1 MEPSTDITEIPQTA
15 EPASVQ
21 KSEPSPVPEQ
31 RQIEPEGSDQNVP
44 DNSGENISD
53 QNDSVEKD
61 VLGELEST
69 SNADVKI
76 ISSDDDKSEKTEKS
90 CGVVEDV
97 SKVESKDVVMKGDD
111 VCDDDDKDAKP
122 TSPKVTA
129 EQSKGKQKFLKLNR
143 SLVAGLVDARD
154 GQANILVNIKFGGSL
169 CLVATRGDLRIR
181 GS

>member
-97 SKVESKDVVMKGDD
+97 SKVESEDVVMKGDD

-169 CLVATRGDLRIR
+169 CLVATRGDLRSR